1 MQAIT
6 GESVTIE
13 INGHSYDAVVN
24 GYHYPAQPTTFEE
37 QGEPETFDLEGL
49 SIETNDIWIDVS
61 QMLAIETVY
70 DDILSQLKKAKEG

>member
-1 MQAIT
+1 MKLIT

-24 GYHYPAQPTTFEE
+24 GYHYPSQVASFEE
-37 QGEPETFDLEGL
+37 QGEPESFDLEGL
-49 SIETNDIWIDVS
+49 SIEVNDNWVDVS

>member
-24 GYHYPAQPTTFEE
+24 GYHYPRLAPSFEE
-37 QGEPETFDLEGL
+37 QGESEQFDLDGL
-49 SIETNDIWIDVS
+49 SIEVNDNWVDVS